1 MADWESFATGFLT
14 SVGQEMDRKTEK
26 AEEYEQRQRLLGER
40 NRPAVQKRKQL
51 FQSANAAVKQLSAM
65 GIGSAAIFAAMKSDP
80 DKGIFELQRNA
91 QKAIEATQ
99 RTYNRNPTPE
109 EFESFISFNA
119 DMPEELKGDSDAL
132 SRLTAQLYGVQ
143 QAPTQA
149 AASSEGTGDS
159 SFIRGLFGPSLQS
172 VDEKLKA
179 EQAGEGLSVYDLATY
194 SDVRPYDPTS
204 SGAFFSFQQPAFFDP
219 DDFAAESAALNRFMT
234 RQLGSL
240 LQDKTYKDAKAAYD
254 AALPFVR
261 EGDKPPAQG
270 GGMRQFELNKEIVD
284 RKTAELLDRFVG
296 SRAAPYAG
304 SSYVDVMKPVLDDF
318 VDGYVDDFRNRAKE
332 ERKDP
337 EEEIPTATPDEG
349 TPTEELISGSQI
361 VELVTIA
368 GGKTTQDDNIITFTL
383 DEVEGG
389 KTFIV
394 SLDEEGEV
402 ESFEVEGEEENRR
415 TGKAAR
421 DIFQIFAKRNLIVSP
436 ASSGTTSN
444 KILDQMNTAAKIA
457 GMTPEEIKSG
467 LKEGTIN
474 KNFVPEEVVDELSRS
489 QKRALG
495 SKISSL
501 GRALEEQIVF
511 GDGGFPSA
519 EQLRYARGQ
528 IIYKEDA
535 KANPDKLY
543 KIRVPGVIGGR
554 KIRGSTLAQIPDE
567 VLMRRGNRFTI
578 SELPEEGAP
587 AIELKFSDSED
598 IASYFGVQEQQDVTT
613 PEESPSSDRPPSA
626 VTVPEKTDPVLAG
639 LMPSDRDVLTEV
651 PTALNPESVTQDVLR
666 ATEADNYNTLYD
678 NFEKKKDS
686 PVFNYKVSE
695 KTLGELVEFSKPS
708 NAYGKYVKPRLGKNT
723 EARRKGLTSTPM
735 GKYQIIGKTLRGLI
749 KDMRLPSD
757 LVFNKETQ
765 DAMFLF
771 LARQAMQSKNTAAQK
786 RSALKET
793 WEGFQ
798 NKSVTEEQL
807 NEMISEIESSYGSL
821 DEWLNRNQKQSTEQ
835 E

>member
-1 MADWESFATGFLT
+1 MADWQSFATGFLT

-40 NRPAVQKRKQL
+40 NRPAVQKRKQV
-51 FQSANAAVKQLSAM
+51 FQKANAAVKQLSAM
-65 GIGSAAIFAAMKSDP
+65 GIGSAAIFAAMKSNP
-80 DKGIFELQRNA
+80 DTGIFELQRNA

-149 AASSEGTGDS
+149 AASSEGTGAS

-204 SGAFFSFQQPAFFDP
+204 SGAFFSFQQPAFFNP
-219 DDFAAESAALNRFMT
+219 DDFAAESTALNRFMT
-234 RQLGSL
+234 RQLSQDTNYTEAKRVYDTARALVLAGSK
-240 LQDKTYKDAKAAYD
+240 DKQTIEDYNLA
-254 AALPFVR
+254 
-261 EGDKPPAQG
+261 
-270 GGMRQFELNKEIVD
+270 KEIVD

-332 ERKDP
+332 EREDL
-337 EEEIPTATPDEG
+337 EGEIPTATPADAAPDER
-349 TPTEELISGSQI
+349 TPTEEPVAEPAEEPVVMPIDVPKLKEQVSNANGM
-361 VELVTIA
+361 L
-368 GGKTTQDDNIITFTL
+368 TQNGNIIRMTIP
-383 DEVEGG
+383 DE
-389 KTFIV
+389 K
-394 SLDEEGEV
+394 
-402 ESFEVEGEEENRR
+402 
-415 TGKAAR
+415 
-421 DIFQIFAKRNLIVSP
+421 
-436 ASSGTTSN
+436 
-444 KILDQMNTAAKIA
+444 
-457 GMTPEEIKSG
+457 
-467 LKEGTIN
+467 
-474 KNFVPEEVVDELSRS
+474 
-489 QKRALG
+489 
-495 SKISSL
+495 
-501 GRALEEQIVF
+501 
-511 GDGGFPSA
+511 
-519 EQLRYARGQ
+519 
-528 IIYKEDA
+528 
-535 KANPDKLY
+535 NPDKNLNFLVKFDENDNVTY
-543 KIRVPGVIGGR
+543 FAHIKKDGSRSKAEGPEAAKVFDGFTKDRFAGADETVP
-554 KIRGSTLAQIPDE
+554 D
-567 VLMRRGNRFTI
+567 
-578 SELPEEGAP
+578 PEEAP
-587 AIELKFSDSED
+587 A
-598 IASYFGVQEQQDVTT
+598 APEQ
-613 PEESPSSDRPPSA
+613 
-626 VTVPEKTDPVLAG
+626 VP
-639 LMPSDRDVLTEV
+639 
-651 PTALNPESVTQDVLR
+651 ALNPESVTQDVLR
-666 ATEADNYNTLYD
+666 ATEADNYNTLYG
-678 NFEKKKDS
+678 NFETDEAS

-708 NAYGKYVKPRLGKNT
+708 NAYGKYVKPRLGENS

-735 GKYQIIGKTLRGLI
+735 GKYQIIGTTLRGLI
-749 KDMRLPSD
+749 KDMRLPD
-757 LVFNKETQ
+757 NLVFNKETQ

-771 LARQAMQSKNTAAQK
+771 LARQAMQGKNTAAQK

-821 DEWLNRNQKQSTEQ
+821 DEWLSRNQKQSTEQ

>member
-40 NRPAVQKRKQL
+40 NRPAVQKRKQV
-51 FQSANAAVKQLSAM
+51 FQKANAAVKQLSAM
-65 GIGSAAIFAAMKSDP
+65 GIGSAAIFAAMKSNP
-80 DKGIFELQRNA
+80 DTGIFELQRNA

-149 AASSEGTGDS
+149 AASSEGTGAS

-204 SGAFFSFQQPAFFDP
+204 SGAFFSFQQPAFFNP
-219 DDFAAESAALNRFMT
+219 DDFAAESTALNRFMT
-234 RQLGSL
+234 RQLSQDTNYTEAKRVYDTARALVLAGSK
-240 LQDKTYKDAKAAYD
+240 DKQTIEDYNLA
-254 AALPFVR
+254 
-261 EGDKPPAQG
+261 
-270 GGMRQFELNKEIVD
+270 KEIVD

-332 ERKDP
+332 EREDL
-337 EEEIPTATPDEG
+337 EGEIPTATPADAAPDER
-349 TPTEELISGSQI
+349 TPTEEPVAEPAEEPVVMPIDVPKLKEQVSNANGM
-361 VELVTIA
+361 L
-368 GGKTTQDDNIITFTL
+368 TQNGNIIRMTIP
-383 DEVEGG
+383 DE
-389 KTFIV
+389 K
-394 SLDEEGEV
+394 
-402 ESFEVEGEEENRR
+402 
-415 TGKAAR
+415 
-421 DIFQIFAKRNLIVSP
+421 
-436 ASSGTTSN
+436 
-444 KILDQMNTAAKIA
+444 
-457 GMTPEEIKSG
+457 
-467 LKEGTIN
+467 
-474 KNFVPEEVVDELSRS
+474 
-489 QKRALG
+489 
-495 SKISSL
+495 
-501 GRALEEQIVF
+501 
-511 GDGGFPSA
+511 
-519 EQLRYARGQ
+519 
-528 IIYKEDA
+528 
-535 KANPDKLY
+535 NPDKNLNFLVKFDENDNVTY
-543 KIRVPGVIGGR
+543 FAHIKKDGSRSKAEGPEAAKVFDGFTKDRFAGADETVP
-554 KIRGSTLAQIPDE
+554 D
-567 VLMRRGNRFTI
+567 
-578 SELPEEGAP
+578 PEEAP
-587 AIELKFSDSED
+587 A
-598 IASYFGVQEQQDVTT
+598 APEQ
-613 PEESPSSDRPPSA
+613 
-626 VTVPEKTDPVLAG
+626 VP
-639 LMPSDRDVLTEV
+639 
-651 PTALNPESVTQDVLR
+651 ALNPESVTQDVLR

-708 NAYGKYVKPRLGKNT
+708 NAYGKYVKPRLGENS

-735 GKYQIIGKTLRGLI
+735 GKYQIIGTTLRGLI
-749 KDMRLPSD
+749 KDMRLPD
-757 LVFNKETQ
+757 NLVFNKETQ

-771 LARQAMQSKNTAAQK
+771 LARQAMQGKNTAAQK

-821 DEWLNRNQKQSTEQ
+821 DEWLSRNQKQSTEQ

>member
-40 NRPAVQKRKQL
+40 NRPAVQKRKQV
-51 FQSANAAVKQLSAM
+51 FQKANAAVKQLSAM
-65 GIGSAAIFAAMKSDP
+65 GIGSAAIFAAMKSNP
-80 DKGIFELQRNA
+80 DTGIFELQRNA

-149 AASSEGTGDS
+149 AASSEGTGAS

-204 SGAFFSFQQPAFFDP
+204 SGAFFSFQQPAFFNP
-219 DDFAAESAALNRFMT
+219 DDFAAESTALNRFMT
-234 RQLGSL
+234 RQLSQDTNYTEAKRVYDTARALVLAGSK
-240 LQDKTYKDAKAAYD
+240 DKQTIEDYNLA
-254 AALPFVR
+254 
-261 EGDKPPAQG
+261 
-270 GGMRQFELNKEIVD
+270 KEIVD

-332 ERKDP
+332 EREDL
-337 EEEIPTATPDEG
+337 EGEIPTATPADAAPDER
-349 TPTEELISGSQI
+349 TPTEEPVAEPAEEPVVMPIDVPKLKEQVSNANGM
-361 VELVTIA
+361 L
-368 GGKTTQDDNIITFTL
+368 TQNGNIIRMTIP
-383 DEVEGG
+383 DE
-389 KTFIV
+389 K
-394 SLDEEGEV
+394 
-402 ESFEVEGEEENRR
+402 
-415 TGKAAR
+415 
-421 DIFQIFAKRNLIVSP
+421 
-436 ASSGTTSN
+436 
-444 KILDQMNTAAKIA
+444 
-457 GMTPEEIKSG
+457 
-467 LKEGTIN
+467 
-474 KNFVPEEVVDELSRS
+474 
-489 QKRALG
+489 
-495 SKISSL
+495 
-501 GRALEEQIVF
+501 
-511 GDGGFPSA
+511 
-519 EQLRYARGQ
+519 
-528 IIYKEDA
+528 
-535 KANPDKLY
+535 NPDKNLNFLVKFDENDNVTY
-543 KIRVPGVIGGR
+543 FAHIKKDGSRSKAEGPEAAKVFDGFTKDRFAGADETVP
-554 KIRGSTLAQIPDE
+554 D
-567 VLMRRGNRFTI
+567 
-578 SELPEEGAP
+578 PEEAP
-587 AIELKFSDSED
+587 A
-598 IASYFGVQEQQDVTT
+598 APEQ
-613 PEESPSSDRPPSA
+613 
-626 VTVPEKTDPVLAG
+626 VP
-639 LMPSDRDVLTEV
+639 
-651 PTALNPESVTQDVLR
+651 ALNPESVTQDVLR
-666 ATEADNYNTLYD
+666 ATEADNYNTLYG
-678 NFEKKKDS
+678 NFETDEAS

-708 NAYGKYVKPRLGKNT
+708 NAYGKYVKPRLGENS

-735 GKYQIIGKTLRGLI
+735 GKYQIIGTTLRGLI
-749 KDMRLPSD
+749 KDMRLPD
-757 LVFNKETQ
+757 NLVFNKETQ

-771 LARQAMQSKNTAAQK
+771 LARQAMQGKNTAAQK

-821 DEWLNRNQKQSTEQ
+821 DEWLSRNQKQSTEQ

>member
-40 NRPAVQKRKQL
+40 NRPAVQKRKQV
-51 FQSANAAVKQLSAM
+51 FQKANAAVKQLSAM
-65 GIGSAAIFAAMKSDP
+65 GIGSAAIFAAMKSNP
-80 DKGIFELQRNA
+80 DTGIFELQRNA

-149 AASSEGTGDS
+149 AASSEGTGAS

-204 SGAFFSFQQPAFFDP
+204 SGAFFSFQQPAFFNP
-219 DDFAAESAALNRFMT
+219 DDFAAESTALNRFMT
-234 RQLGSL
+234 RQLSQDTNYTEAKRVYDTARALVLAGSK
-240 LQDKTYKDAKAAYD
+240 DKQTIEDYNLA
-254 AALPFVR
+254 
-261 EGDKPPAQG
+261 
-270 GGMRQFELNKEIVD
+270 KEIVD

-318 VDGYVDDFRNRAKE
+318 VDGYVDGFRKRAEE
-332 ERKDP
+332 ERKYL
-337 EEEIPTATPDEG
+337 EGEIPTATPADAAPDER
-349 TPTEELISGSQI
+349 TPTEEPVAEPAEEPVVMPIDVPKLKEQVSNANGM
-361 VELVTIA
+361 L
-368 GGKTTQDDNIITFTL
+368 TQNGNIIRMTIP
-383 DEVEGG
+383 DE
-389 KTFIV
+389 K
-394 SLDEEGEV
+394 
-402 ESFEVEGEEENRR
+402 
-415 TGKAAR
+415 
-421 DIFQIFAKRNLIVSP
+421 
-436 ASSGTTSN
+436 
-444 KILDQMNTAAKIA
+444 
-457 GMTPEEIKSG
+457 
-467 LKEGTIN
+467 
-474 KNFVPEEVVDELSRS
+474 
-489 QKRALG
+489 
-495 SKISSL
+495 
-501 GRALEEQIVF
+501 
-511 GDGGFPSA
+511 
-519 EQLRYARGQ
+519 
-528 IIYKEDA
+528 
-535 KANPDKLY
+535 NPDKNLNFLVKFDENDNVTY
-543 KIRVPGVIGGR
+543 FAHIKKDGSRSKAEGPEAAKVFDGFTKDRFAGADETVP
-554 KIRGSTLAQIPDE
+554 D
-567 VLMRRGNRFTI
+567 
-578 SELPEEGAP
+578 PEEAP
-587 AIELKFSDSED
+587 A
-598 IASYFGVQEQQDVTT
+598 APEQ
-613 PEESPSSDRPPSA
+613 
-626 VTVPEKTDPVLAG
+626 VP
-639 LMPSDRDVLTEV
+639 
-651 PTALNPESVTQDVLR
+651 ALNPESVTQDVLR
-666 ATEADNYNTLYD
+666 ATEADNYNTLYG
-678 NFEKKKDS
+678 NFETDEAS

-708 NAYGKYVKPRLGKNT
+708 NAYGKYVKPRLGENS

-735 GKYQIIGKTLRGLI
+735 GKYQIIGTTLRGLI
-749 KDMRLPSD
+749 KDMRLPD
-757 LVFNKETQ
+757 NLVFNKETQ

-771 LARQAMQSKNTAAQK
+771 LARQAMQGKNTAAQK

-821 DEWLNRNQKQSTEQ
+821 DEWLSRNQKQSTEQ

>member
-1 MADWESFATGFLT
+1 MADWQSFATGFLT

-40 NRPAVQKRKQL
+40 NRPAVQKRKEISQR
-51 FQSANAAVKQLSAM
+51 ANTAVKQLSAM
-65 GIGSAAIFAAMKSDP
+65 GIGSAAIFAAMKSNP
-80 DKGIFELQRNA
+80 DTGIFELQRNA

-109 EFESFISFNA
+109 EFESFISFSA

-149 AASSEGTGDS
+149 AASSEGTGSS
-159 SFIRGLFGPSLQS
+159 SFIRNIFGPSLQS

-204 SGAFFSFQQPAFFDP
+204 AGAFFSFQQPDFFDP
-219 DDFAAESAALNRFMT
+219 DGFAAESREIRTYMAG
-234 RQLGSL
+234 QLS
-240 LQDKTYKDAKAAYD
+240 QDTTYIAAKARYD
-254 AALPFVR
+254 AARPLVLQ
-261 EGDKPPAQG
+261 EGTSPDV
-270 GGMRQFELNKEIVD
+270 MRQYNLSKEIMES
-284 RKTAELLDRFVG
+284 KTAELLDMFVG
-296 SRAAPYAG
+296 SRAGTYEG

-318 VDGYVDDFRNRAKE
+318 VGGYVDDFTSRAEKE
-332 ERKDP
+332 RAEL
-337 EEEIPTATPDEG
+337 EGEIPTATPADAVPEG
-349 TPTEELISGSQI
+349 TTTEELISGSQI
-361 VELVTIA
+361 MELVNIA
-368 GGKTTQDDNIITFTL
+368 GGKITQDDNTYTFTL
-383 DEVEGG
+383 DGVEGG

-394 SLDEEGEV
+394 SLDEEGKV
-402 ESFEVEGEEENRR
+402 GSFEVEGEAENRR
-415 TGKAAR
+415 TGREAR
-421 DIFQIFAKRNLIVSP
+421 EIAQSFAERNLIVSP
-436 ASSGTTSN
+436 ASSGTPSN
-444 KILDQMNTAAKIA
+444 KTLDQMNTAAKIA
-457 GMTPEEIKSG
+457 DMTPEEIKSG

-495 SKISSL
+495 SKISPL
-501 GRALEEQIVF
+501 GRALEEQTMF

-535 KANPDKLY
+535 KANPDKFY

-554 KIRGSTLAQIPDE
+554 KIRGSTLAQVPDE
-567 VLMRRGNRFTI
+567 VLMRRMNRFTI

-613 PEESPSSDRPPSA
+613 PEEAPSSDMPPPA
-626 VTVPEKTDPVLAG
+626 VPVPKRADPVLAG
-639 LMPSDRDVLTEV
+639 FMSSARDVPPEM
-651 PTALNPESVTQDVLR
+651 PPALNPESVTQDVLR
-666 ATEADNYNTLYD
+666 AREADNYNTLYG
-678 NFEKKKDS
+678 NFETDENS
-686 PVFNYKVSE
+686 PVFDYKVTE

-735 GKYQIIGKTLRGLI
+735 GKYQIVGTTLRGLI
-749 KDMRLPSD
+749 KDMRLPD
-757 LVFNKETQ
+757 NLVFNKETQ

-771 LARQAMQSKNTAAQK
+771 LAKQAMQGKDTPAQK

-793 WEGFQ
+793 WEGFR

-821 DEWLNRNQKQSTEQ
+821 DEWLSRNQKQSTEQ